1 MEKAPKI
8 ANKFV
13 KAAAAVLALFG
24 TVIAVILLVSSFT
37 QGFDWYRFLPAVL
50 YILCF
55 VVLFLYAFT
64 KGKSS
69 PRTFQTVLLS
79 YGLVVLVTGLIFP
92 PVFPH
97 GTKWLFFTLSALI
110 LLGLF
115 LFNMKWADVKLSKVI
130 LTLTYIFEVAI
141 AIAALRGNPM
151 VMDEDFVARCAVWI
165 RPIILGDIAV
175 CYLGRMY
182 EKSKAK

>member
-24 TVIAVILLVSSFT
+24 TVIA
-37 QGFDWYRFLPAVL
+37 
-50 YILCF
+50 
-55 VVLFLYAFT
+55 
-64 KGKSS
+64 
-69 PRTFQTVLLS
+69 
-79 YGLVVLVTGLIFP
+79 
-92 PVFPH
+92 
-97 GTKWLFFTLSALI
+97 
-110 LLGLF
+110 
-115 LFNMKWADVKLSKVI
+115 
-130 LTLTYIFEVAI
+130 
-141 AIAALRGNPM
+141 ALRGKPM